1 MAGRQNTIAPANSP
15 RRRAPA
21 VDPEARENQMM
32 ALAIDAA
39 EKDLLS
45 PNPSKQIVVHYL
57 KLATVKTQLEKEKLK
72 RENQLLEAKTS
83 ALESQVRTEELY
95 QNAIEA
101 MASYSG
107 GFRQEEEPGS

>member
-1 MAGRQNTIAPANSP
+1 MAGKQNSASVNS

-21 VDPEARENQMM
+21 TDLGARENQMI

-39 EKDLLS
+39 ERDLLS

-57 KLATVKTQLEKEKLK
+57 KLATVQAQLEKEKLIH
-72 RENQLLEAKTS
+72 ENQLLAAKTD
-83 ALESQVRTEELY
+83 AIESQARTEELY
-95 QNAIEA
+95 RDAIEA

-107 GFRQEEEPGS
+107 GFRQDVEPD

>member
-1 MAGRQNTIAPANSP
+1 MAGRQNSTPPANS

-21 VDPEARENQMM
+21 VDPEARENQMI

-45 PNPSKQIVVHYL
+45 TNPSKQIVVHYL

-83 ALESQVRTEELY
+83 ALESQARSEELY

-107 GFRQEEEPGS
+107 GFRQEKEPD

>member
-1 MAGRQNTIAPANSP
+1 MAGRQNTVTPANS

-21 VDPEARENQMM
+21 VDPEARENQMI

-83 ALESQVRTEELY
+83 ALESQVHTEELY
-95 QNAIEA
+95 RNAIEA

-107 GFRQEEEPGS
+107 GFRQEEEPDE

>member
-1 MAGRQNTIAPANSP
+1 MAGRQNSSAPANS

-21 VDPEARENQMM
+21 VDPEARENQMIS
-32 ALAIDAA
+32 LAIDAA
-39 EKDLLS
+39 ERDLLS